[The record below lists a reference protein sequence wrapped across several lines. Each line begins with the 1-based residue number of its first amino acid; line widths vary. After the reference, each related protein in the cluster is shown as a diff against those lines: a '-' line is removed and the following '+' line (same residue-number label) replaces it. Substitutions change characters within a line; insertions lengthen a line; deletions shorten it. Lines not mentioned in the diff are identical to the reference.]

1 MADDGAGGKVGASR
15 ALPAIAAKAETLFPD
30 EEIPQAA
37 LPLLR
42 RAGIG
47 RAKGAGNRRTQAMR
61 DLYLRMGYTH
71 PMLWLGEIISR
82 PVNELARELHCDAV
96 DALAEQRKAAADLLP
111 YMESRQPLQI
121 HDDRER
127 SPNVLIV
134 GDVRSVVAAERQVSR
149 SGAMAIDDDVLEAVA
164 KHVQDQGLS
173 TAAPEG
179 DARSPTH
186 DDSQALENTVEN
198 RQPATDKIRVDPE
211 PGEG

>member
-1 MADDGAGGKVGASR
+1 
-15 ALPAIAAKAETLFPD
+15 LPAIAAKAETLFPD
-30 EEIPQAA
+30 DEIPREA

-82 PVNELARELHCDAV
+82 PVNELAKELHCDPV
-96 DALAEQRKAAADLLP
+96 DALAEQRKAAADLMP

-134 GDVRSVVAAERQVSR
+134 GDVRSVLASERQVAR

-173 TAAPEG
+173 APAPE
-179 DARSPTH
+179 AVAQEPWH
-186 DDSQALENTVEN
+186 DDSQALENTGEKSH
-198 RQPATDKIRVDPE
+198 PATDTKSVADE